1 MSALI
6 AYSKHSLW
14 QQAFKIMALGPD
26 VRIFTFSKLPELK
39 DFLHQVDSK
48 VILIEEELE
57 QCDFNWLAEL
67 CSLPATKVILLADK
81 SDGIRDLDTRVELV
95 VRPVSHGQLSER
107 VRIKT
112 LELGADEK

>member
-14 QQAFKIMALGPD
+14 QQAFKSMASDPSMR
-26 VRIFTFSKLPELK
+26 VFTFSNTLELK
-39 DFLHQVDSK
+39 DFLHQVDAK
-48 VILIEEELE
+48 VILIEEEVE

-95 VRPVSHGQLSER
+95 VRPVSHQQLSEC
-107 VRIKT
+107 VRARA
-112 LELGADEK
+112 LELLADEK